1 MEQHPVPR
9 NISSFQFH
17 LIGDMTLRQFA
28 YMAGGAV
35 SAFLVLKFFPL
46 PGLVKWPIAAV
57 FTFGGLAFAFLPIQ
71 ERPLDKWLIAFIK
84 SINSPTQYLWIKD
97 DYIPDI
103 LLRSY
108 TSTQMKTMPQAHQEA
123 HADAKKKLETYLATL
138 PNAPQQTIN
147 TREKNYLSQ
156 TMELFNSVGGN
167 AFVSN
172 IQTNIQSGLITPQ
185 QAPVNLPVNIISR
198 PVKTDINNAVVP
210 TVKSV
215 PIGKGDQADKAKQTE
230 PEKIKKVDAPAP
242 IKTPEK
248 PEVIPPKAKT
258 NEAVSLNTVNQVN
271 LAKTVNQ
278 QPPIIKE
285 KPQAENKQAEP
296 KDAKFNEII
305 QKNAKLEEE
314 LSKLKAELTRSQSAP
329 MTNTAAKDKP
339 NIIKPLEAVE
349 KKEPTIK
356 TVTAK
361 NAVNEI
367 GIPKL
372 PQVPN
377 LIMGVI
383 KDMQNKSLP
392 NIILTIKDTK
402 GIPHRA
408 LKTNRL
414 GQFSTATPLQ
424 NGIYHIEAE
433 DPLKRYVF
441 DIAEIKLEGKIF
453 LPIEI
458 DAKGEKELMRE
469 KLSKEIFGPP
479 VVTGNQAAV

>member
-28 YMAGGAV
+28 YMAGGCV

-46 PGLVKWPIAAV
+46 PALVKWPIAAV

-97 DYIPDI
+97 NYIPDI
-103 LLRSY
+103 LLRGY
-108 TSTQMKTMPQAHQEA
+108 TSTQMKTMPQVHQEA

-138 PNAPQQTIN
+138 PNAPLQTIN
-147 TREKNYLSQ
+147 NREKNYLNQ
-156 TMELFNSVGGN
+156 TMELFNSVGGTTYVPN
-167 AFVSN
+167 V
-172 IQTNIQSGLITPQ
+172 QKNIQSGLIMPQ
-185 QAPVNLPVNIISR
+185 QAPVNLPVNITNR
-198 PVKTDINNAVVP
+198 PVKADLSTPVVP
-210 TVKSV
+210 TIKSV
-215 PIGKGDQADKAKQTE
+215 PIGKGE
-230 PEKIKKVDAPAP
+230 PVE
-242 IKTPEK
+242 
-248 PEVIPPKAKT
+248 
-258 NEAVSLNTVNQVN
+258 NVSVSQH
-271 LAKTVNQ
+271 
-278 QPPIIKE
+278 PPIVKE
-285 KPQAENKQAEP
+285 KPLAENKHAEA
-296 KDAKFNEII
+296 KEDKFNEII

-314 LSKLKAELTRSQSAP
+314 LNKLKAELTKSQSSP
-329 MTNTAAKDKP
+329 TVSTEAKDKP
-339 NIIKPLEAVE
+339 NIIKPLEAAE

-367 GIPKL
+367 GMPNL

-383 KDMQNKSLP
+383 KDMQNKLLP

-424 NGIYHIEAE
+424 NGVYHIEAE

-441 DIAEIKLEGKIF
+441 DIAEINLVGKIF

-479 VVTGNQAAV
+479 VQPRTQAAA